1 MAAPSPFYPTVML
14 VQLPVSALKA
24 HGGCQSGSILGA
36 LDLIFTKACSYAG
49 GPSLLSPP
57 LLATVD

>member
-36 LDLIFTKACSYAG
+36 LDLIFKDFQSRKK
-49 GPSLLSPP
+49 
-57 LLATVD
+57 D